1 MSLEKTAIYRS
12 GKLQGVSHKWFAV
25 LVGMALRLQ
34 LAALNLQLHSL
45 GSSCAR
51 LPMTA
56 SPLLTAFLPIALGI
70 IMLGLGLSLTLA
82 DFARVV
88 KYPKPVLIGLA
99 CQILLLPF
107 ICFLIANGFGLA
119 PALAVGLML
128 LAASPG
134 GTTANLFSHLAHG
147 DVALNITLTAVNS
160 LIAILTMPLLVN
172 LSLAWFMESDQ
183 AIPLQFAKVLQVFA
197 IVLLPVGLGM
207 LIRRY
212 APAFAARMERPMKGV
227 AALFLAFTIVL
238 ALVKDWATVVEY
250 APLVGVAALL
260 FNLLSLSVGYFVPR
274 LLHIPKR
281 QAIAIGM
288 EIGIHNGTLAI
299 ALALSPSLLN
309 NATMAVPAAIYSLIM
324 FFTAAAFG
332 WLVSRGHAAAAP
344 ATEREAAR

>member
-1 MSLEKTAIYRS
+1 
-12 GKLQGVSHKWFAV
+12 
-25 LVGMALRLQ
+25 
-34 LAALNLQLHSL
+34 
-45 GSSCAR
+45 
-51 LPMTA
+51 MTA
-56 SPLLTAFLPIALGI
+56 SPLLTAFLPVALGI
-70 IMLGLGLSLTLA
+70 IMFGLGLSLTLA

-88 KYPKPVLIGLA
+88 KYPKPVVIGLV

-172 LSLAWFMESDQ
+172 LSLSYFMSADQ

-197 IVLLPVGLGM
+197 IVLVPVALGM
-207 LIRRY
+207 LVRRLT
-212 APAFAARMERPMKGV
+212 PAFAARMEKPMKLV
-227 AALFLAFTIVL
+227 AALFLAGTVML
-238 ALVKDWATVVEY
+238 ALMKDWATVVEY
-250 APLVGVAALL
+250 APLVGAAALL
-260 FNLLSLSVGYFVPR
+260 FNLVSLGLGYYVPR
-274 LLHIPKR
+274 MLKIPKR

-299 ALALSPSLLN
+299 ALALSPTLLN
-309 NATMAVPAAIYSLIM
+309 NSTMAIPAALYSLIM
-324 FFTAAAFG
+324 FFTAAGFG
-332 WLVSRGHAAAAP
+332 WWVSRNQEPVAVLD
-344 ATEREAAR
+344 